1 MDTNKVGQLT
11 NGDVYWRDNLCV
23 GRFKACERPK
33 IQYESVDHASLG
45 MIAEFGAPSRQ
56 LKKMTGK
63 LDLQFLDVDL
73 LAEAYNPTIGI
84 PLTLDAPVDIFGSGG
99 LDISRGYR
107 LTWHMT
113 VMFGTTSSG
122 GHKLSNDFSAE
133 WEYSCLRF
141 VEKASNKSVPL
152 REIDVMAQVNRIN
165 GVDVWPRYG

>member
-11 NGDVYWRDNLCV
+11 NGDIYWIDNLCV
-23 GRFKACERPK
+23 GRFDECERPN
-33 IQYESVDHASLG
+33 IEYEKVKHGALG
-45 MIAEFGAPSRQ
+45 MGAEFEAPSRQ
-56 LKKMTGK
+56 LKAMSGK
-63 LDLQFLDVDL
+63 LKLKFLDIDL
-73 LAEAYNPTIGI
+73 LADAYDPTKGI

-113 VMFGTTSSG
+113 VMFGKTGSG
-122 GHKLSNDFSAE
+122 AHKLSTDFSAE

-141 VEKASNKSVPL
+141 VEKASNRQVPL

-165 GVDVWPRYG
+165 GRDVWPRY